1 MSSVSFKRKPVNLA
15 GSRVEI
21 GDSAPP
27 FKAISNDLKLFKL
40 TDLTSAYK
48 IITSFPSLDTPVC
61 DLQVKQFNQ
70 DAAELSDEVTVV
82 GISKDLPFAQQR
94 FCSMNEIKNVQ
105 VVSDYRFT
113 SFGYHYG
120 VLIEELNLLAR
131 TVFILDSKNII
142 RYIQI
147 VDEITHQPDYQDVL
161 DKLNEIISQTKESAD
176 AAASSVPLNNIQDI
190 TGQFKRWELSDNFKI
205 KATFILPP
213 SKSPRFMVKAILVIS
228 EQYEIQPFMT
238 YQEDKLVLELS
249 DLKEVEIN
257 QNLLNFVK
265 AVDRLKI

>member
-1 MSSVSFKRKPVNLA
+1 MSSVTFKRKPVNLA
-15 GSRVEI
+15 GSRVEV

-40 TDLTSAYK
+40 TDLTSDYK

-70 DAAELSDEVTVV
+70 QAAELSDEVIVV

-94 FCSMNEIKNVQ
+94 FCSMNEINNVQ

-131 TVFILDSKNII
+131 TVFILDSENII

-147 VDEITHQPDYQDVL
+147 VDEITSQPDYQEVL
-161 DKLNEIISQTKESAD
+161 DNLTEIVSQKKNSPAPSTAPTLPK
-176 AAASSVPLNNIQDI
+176 NIQDI
-190 TGQFKRWELSDNFKI
+190 PRGYERWELNDNYHL
-205 KATFILPP
+205 KATFNLPP
-213 SKSPRFMVKAILVIS
+213 SKSPRFTVKAVLVIS

-238 YQEDKLVLELS
+238 YRENKLILELS
-249 DLKEVEIN
+249 DIN
-257 QNLLNFVK
+257 SAELTPKLMNFVK
-265 AVDRLKI
+265 AIDRLKI